1 MVSWLYCKVYLVI
14 YSSFSLSLILVT
26 HASISIIIMR
36 KKYIQTHKKT
46 NLNITK
52 EREKDAYTDRYR
64 QIEKQINKYRENIER
79 ERGTSNA

>member
-1 MVSWLYCKVYLVI
+1 
-14 YSSFSLSLILVT
+14 
-26 HASISIIIMR
+26 MR